1 MLNEKRI
8 YTIYGCIQYFLIRVS
23 VSQTFK
29 MEKILF
35 KEETYQIIGICMEV
49 HRELSFG
56 FSEIVY
62 KDAIEMEAIIK
73 TIQVE
78 REKVYDVHYKGKKL
92 LHKFYADFVMFDN
105 VIVEIKACAG
115 GICDEHI
122 SQTLNYLKVSGCAVG
137 LIINFGKKSLEHKRL
152 VF

>member
-1 MLNEKRI
+1 MAK
-8 YTIYGCIQYFLIRVS
+8 
-23 VSQTFK
+23 TFK
-29 MEKILF
+29 MEKFIS

-49 HRELSFG
+49 HRELGFG

-73 TIQVE
+73 TIQIE

-92 LHKFYADFVMFDN
+92 RHKFYADFVMFDN

-122 SQTLNYLKVSGCAVG
+122 SQTLNYLKVSGCEIG
-137 LIINFGKKSLEHKRL
+137 LIINFGKRSLEHKRL

>member
-23 VSQTFK
+23 VAQTFK
-29 MEKILF
+29 MEKFLF

>member
-1 MLNEKRI
+1 MGVFI
-8 YTIYGCIQYFLIRVS
+8 ST
-23 VSQTFK
+23 
-29 MEKILF
+29 
-35 KEETYQIIGICMEV
+35 EETYQIIGICMEV
-49 HRELSFG
+49 HRELGFG

-62 KDAIEMEAIIK
+62 KDAIEMEAMSK

-78 REKVYDVHYKGKKL
+78 REKMFDVHYKGKKL
-92 LHKFYADFVMFDN
+92 RHKFYADFVMFDN
-105 VIVEIKACAG
+105 IIVEIKACSG

-137 LIINFGKKSLEHKRL
+137 IIINFGKKSLEHKRL

>member
-1 MLNEKRI
+1 MLNEKHI

-29 MEKILF
+29 MEKFLF